1 MMYHSCNLSI
11 PDTIAF
17 ALIAKFPLLGI
28 FFGMAYNTN
37 QKFYDYDKIY

>member
-1 MMYHSCNLSI
+1 MMQHSCNLSI
-11 PDTIAF
+11 PDTIVF